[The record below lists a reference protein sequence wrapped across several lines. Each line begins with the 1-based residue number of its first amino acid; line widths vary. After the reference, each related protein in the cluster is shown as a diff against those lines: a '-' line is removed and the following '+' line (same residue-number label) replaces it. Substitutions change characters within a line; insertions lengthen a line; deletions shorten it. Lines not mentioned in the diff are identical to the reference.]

1 MRKRSSKTIQ
11 RRDFLKLAAAGT
23 SALIVS
29 PGGSLE
35 SAMRPVSRRPLDGK
49 RILTFNSCIRVN
61 QIEVSR
67 TRNAGFDEY
76 DRHTPENI
84 KALRQA
90 LADGWPKARMTWAMS
105 WRSLHDQRDNY
116 KEARNLV
123 RQFHDKYGDDVT
135 FIPGAYFANM
145 YNTREQVNRDIHEG
159 LELVS
164 KMMGGNFRSKSLIA
178 GFLSSVNQQY
188 LAEQEGIHVCQGNI
202 WSQYAIDNGDG
213 DGSIC
218 YPYYPSK
225 EHFCKPAQNVTD
237 FIDCV
242 NLDGWT
248 IDFLCGMREGLK
260 WGKGKDAYNS
270 RMGVGPIET
279 IGWHGPEKGL
289 EQMTECT
296 AIHFDKGFELNNWA
310 WVTNMWEISLV
321 PQTRHLD
328 VLTRWVENI
337 RTRWPDA
344 ECPLL
349 GDFGEMWRKQYENN
363 DDMNYRFVE
372 RGTGIGGSHANLEI
386 RWFMNKKFRLA
397 LLRDWQRNTPEK
409 VIDFTRYD
417 IPAEEPQDLQRNW
430 SLMGQINQKQTRP
443 QDKPI
448 LLTELPAED
457 RQRIYKR
464 YKELKT

>member
-1 MRKRSSKTIQ
+1 MRKRSSQTIQ
-11 RRDFLKLAAAGT
+11 RRDFLKSAAASTG
-23 SALIVS
+23 ALMVGA
-29 PGGSLE
+29 GGCLKN
-35 SAMRPVSRRPLDGK
+35 AMKIVSRRPLDGK
-49 RILTFNSCIRVN
+49 RILTFNSFIRVN

-90 LADGWPKARMTWAMS
+90 LANGWPKARMTWAMS

-116 KEARNLV
+116 KAARNLV

-135 FIPGAYFANM
+135 FTPGAYFANM

-164 KMMGGNFRSKSLIA
+164 KMMGGNFRSKCLIA
-178 GFLSSVNQQY
+178 GFLSSANQQY

-225 EHFCKPAQNVTD
+225 EHFCKPAQDKND

-248 IDFLCGMREGLK
+248 IDFLCGMRKG
-260 WGKGKDAYNS
+260 WRGGKGKDAYNS

-296 AIHFDKGFELNNWA
+296 AVHFDKGFELNNWA

-321 PQTRHLD
+321 PQTRHLE

-386 RWFMNKKFRLA
+386 RWFMNKHFRLA
-397 LLRDWQRNTPEK
+397 LLRDWQKDTPEK

-417 IPAEEPQDLQRNW
+417 IPAEKPQDLQRNW
-430 SLMGQINQKQTRP
+430 SLMGQINQKQIRP
-443 QDKPI
+443 QDKPR

-457 RQRIYKR
+457 RQRIYKI
-464 YKELKT
+464 YPELKI

>member
-1 MRKRSSKTIQ
+1 MWNSKPQIL
-11 RRDFLKLAAAGT
+11 RRREFLKLVATGT
-23 SALIVS
+23 GALIAGS
-29 PGGSLE
+29 GGCLKKRTLP
-35 SAMRPVSRRPLDGK
+35 ADPRPLDGK
-49 RILTFNSCIRVN
+49 RFLTFSSVIRVN
-61 QIEVSR
+61 QIEVTR

-90 LADGWPKARMTWAMS
+90 LADGWPEARMTWAMS
-105 WRSLHDQRDNY
+105 WRALHDQRDHY
-116 KEARNLV
+116 REARRLV
-123 RQFHDKYGDDVT
+123 QQFHDQYGDDVT

-159 LELVS
+159 LERVGQI
-164 KMMGGNFRSKSLIA
+164 MGGDFRPKSLIA
-178 GFLSSVNQQY
+178 GFLSSANQQY

-213 DGSIC
+213 DGAVC

-225 EHFCKPAQNVTD
+225 EHFCKPAQNKAD

-260 WGKGKDAYNS
+260 GGTGKDAYNS

-289 EQMTECT
+289 DQMTECT
-296 AIHFDKGFELNNWA
+296 AIHFDKGFDLNHWA
-310 WVTNMWEISLV
+310 WVTNIWEISLV
-321 PQTRHLD
+321 PQVGHLD

-344 ECPLL
+344 ECPVL
-349 GDFGEMWRKQYENN
+349 GDFGQMWRRQYQNN
-363 DDMNYRFVE
+363 DEIDYRFVE

-386 RWFMNKKFRLA
+386 RWFMNKQFRLA
-397 LLRDWQRNTPEK
+397 LLHDWQENAPEK

-417 IPAEEPQDLQRNW
+417 VSAQEPQDLNRNW

-443 QDKPI
+443 QDRPI

-457 RQRIYKR
+457 QRLIYRR
-464 YKELKT
+464 YKELKA

>member
-1 MRKRSSKTIQ
+1 MRNKPSDTIQ
-11 RRDFLKLAAAGT
+11 RRDFLKLVAAGT
-23 SALIVS
+23 GALMAGS
-29 PGGSLE
+29 GGCLKHE
-35 SAMRPVSRRPLDGK
+35 MRPAGSRPLGGK
-49 RILTFNSCIRVN
+49 RILTFSSVIRVN
-61 QIEVSR
+61 QIEVTR
-67 TRNAGFDEY
+67 TCNAGFDEY

-90 LADGWPKARMTWAMS
+90 LADGWPEARMTWAMS
-105 WRSLHDQRDNY
+105 WQALHDPRDHY
-116 KEARNLV
+116 KEARHLV
-123 RQFHDKYGDDVT
+123 RQFHDQYGDDVT

-159 LELVS
+159 LERVS
-164 KMMGGNFRSKSLIA
+164 QIMGGGFRSKSLIA
-178 GFLSSVNQQY
+178 GFLSSANQEY
-188 LAEQEGIHVCQGNI
+188 LAEQEEIHVCQGNI

-218 YPYYPSK
+218 YPYYPSR
-225 EHFCKPAQNVTD
+225 EHFCKPAQSRTD
-237 FIDCV
+237 FVDCV

-260 WGKGKDAYNS
+260 GGNGKDAYNS

-296 AIHFDKGFELNNWA
+296 AMHFDRGFDLNNWA
-310 WVTNMWEISLV
+310 WVTNIWEISLV
-321 PQTRHLD
+321 PQVRHLD
-328 VLTRWVENI
+328 VLTRWAENI

-344 ECPLL
+344 ECPVL
-349 GDFGEMWRKQYENN
+349 GDFGEMWRRQYRNN
-363 DDMNYRFVE
+363 DEMNYRFVE

-386 RWFMNKKFRLA
+386 RWFMNKQFRLA

-417 IPAEEPQDLQRNW
+417 ITAEEPQDLNRNW
-430 SLMGQINQKQTRP
+430 SLMGQINQKQTRA

-448 LLTELPAED
+448 PLTELPAKD
-457 RQRIYKR
+457 QPLIYKR
-464 YKELKT
+464 YKELKA